1 MRQGFVTCFPT
12 MRQTPQPRGVH
23 GTKSSRSS
31 CHVARR
37 LWEVATMVTSSVDS
51 YALRPKTVP
60 TLGSVAPQGLPA
72 VVLQAAAPCRS
83 ASHWP
88 KPRLRPGE
96 PEAQLPPK
104 AENAVPPDRT
114 DAFSFTS
121 HSRLRTEP
129 RVPKAPPPLSQP
141 LVRPIERTRV
151 QLRHRHIDLS
161 S

>member
-1 MRQGFVTCFPT
+1 
-12 MRQTPQPRGVH
+12 
-23 GTKSSRSS
+23 
-31 CHVARR
+31 
-37 LWEVATMVTSSVDS
+37 MVTSSVDS
-51 YALRPKTVP
+51 YALRPKTIQ

-114 DAFSFTS
+114 YAFSFTS
-121 HSRLRTEP
+121 HSRLRTEL